1 MRLYVG
7 EVRTDEY
14 DDISEYKVCR
24 KFEDAI
30 DWCME
35 NTQRSK
41 FDEYGVPCKLD
52 AYDWRCVVDRIFYGD
67 KSKCRHL
74 FYYNGFFSIRTI
86 TVS

>member
-35 NTQRSK
+35 NTLR
-41 FDEYGVPCKLD
+41 CKERQDILWRQVEMQTLVLLQWLLLD
-52 AYDWRCVVDRIFYGD
+52 
-67 KSKCRHL
+67 
-74 FYYNGFFSIRTI
+74 
-86 TVS
+86 